1 MAELPGD
8 GPIFEDQSQLPDPLP
23 IFPLPNVVLMPNASL
38 PLYIFEERYK
48 EMVRDCLAG
57 EPYLSVALLRKGWEQ
72 QAGTPRPYPI
82 AGFGR
87 ITRAVRRPNDCM
99 DIAVQ
104 GMGRIE
110 MLEFNEDRAYLRASV
125 RTLSP
130 APMDE
135 ALATSQ
141 AHTMRQRFLDLVDR
155 KGVAADPIRTQL
167 KLLASPIDMVF
178 FVASHLP
185 LDPHSQQELLQTLS
199 VEEQIARLTNV
210 LNLMRGAQ
218 LN

>member
-1 MAELPGD
+1 MPEQPGD
-8 GPIFEDQSQLPDPLP
+8 SPSFEDQSQLPDPLP
-23 IFPLPNVVLMPNASL
+23 IFPLPNVVLMPNAAL

-48 EMVRDCLAG
+48 EMIRDCLEG
-57 EPYLSVALLRKGWEQ
+57 QPYLSVALLQKGWENKP
-72 QAGTPRPYPI
+72 GTPLPYTV

-87 ITRAVRRPNDCM
+87 ITRVVRRPNDCM
-99 DIAVQ
+99 DIVIQ

-110 MLEFNEDRAYLRASV
+110 MVEFNEDRAYLRATV

-130 APMDE
+130 VVGNE
-135 ALATSQ
+135 ALAATE
-141 AHTMRQRFLDLVDR
+141 AGTLRQKFLELLSHKGPAVDPVR
-155 KGVAADPIRTQL
+155 SQL
-167 KLLASPIDMVF
+167 KLLASPIDIVF

-199 VEEQIARLTNV
+199 VEEQVGRLIGV
-210 LNLMRGAQ
+210 LNLMGGAR